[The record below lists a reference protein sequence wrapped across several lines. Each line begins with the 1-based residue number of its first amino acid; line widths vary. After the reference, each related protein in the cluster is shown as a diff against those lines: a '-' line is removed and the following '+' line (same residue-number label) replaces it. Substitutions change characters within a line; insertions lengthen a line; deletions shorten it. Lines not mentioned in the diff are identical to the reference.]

1 MIVVASLIEKV
12 PNIAHLTRTSEVI
25 YVNTDFRNRETSSRK

>member
-1 MIVVASLIEKV
+1 MIIVASLIEKV

-25 YVNTDFRNRETSSRK
+25 NINIDIWNRETSSRK